1 MAVQLLQKQSIEQS
15 ERIDDDVYYP
25 SADGEP
31 MGETGIHVRAIAY
44 LYYALRILFGA
55 REDVY
60 VAADM
65 FLYYQRG
72 NPRAVKAPDVMLV
85 KGVQGNHERDS
96 FKVWVEGCV
105 PAVIFEITSPST
117 WSEDPGVKK
126 QVYER
131 LGVQE
136 YFIFDPLQELLTT
149 SLLGFRLM
157 NGQYTPIVANSDGSL
172 TVQEIGCRVWREG
185 SLLRMSDPLTGETI
199 LWEHEVIAKLQ
210 AAQERAEQEA
220 QRAEQEA
227 QRAEQEAQRAEQ
239 EAQRAEQEAQRATA
253 AEAENALLRTLLQQ
267 LQDRESDE
275 STG

>member
-1 MAVQLLQKQSIEQS
+1 MAVQLLQQRSIEPS
-15 ERIDDDVYYP
+15 EGIDDDVFYP
-25 SADGEP
+25 SSDGEP

-44 LYYALRILFGA
+44 LYYALRILFGT

-96 FKVWVEGCV
+96 FKIWVEGCV

-136 YFIFDPLQELLTT
+136 YFIFDPLQELSTL
-149 SLLGFRLM
+149 SFQGFRLV

-172 TVQEIGCRVWREG
+172 TSQEIECRIWREG
-185 SLLRMSDPLTGETI
+185 SLLRMSHPRTGEPI
-199 LWEHEVIAKLQ
+199 LWEHEIIAQLQ

-227 QRAEQEAQRAEQ
+227 QRAEQEAQRA
-239 EAQRAEQEAQRATA
+239 AT
-253 AEAENALLRTLLQQ
+253 AEAENARLRALLQQ
-267 LQDRESDE
+267 VQQRESGE
-275 STG
+275 SIG

>member
-1 MAVQLLQKQSIEQS
+1 MAVQLLQQQSVEPQ
-15 ERIDDDVYYP
+15 EHIDGDVYYP
-25 SADGEP
+25 SSDGEP
-31 MGETGIHVRAIAY
+31 MGETGIHVRVIAY
-44 LYYALRILFGA
+44 LYFALRILFGA

-117 WSEDPGVKK
+117 WSEDPGIKK

-136 YFIFDPLQELLTT
+136 YFIFDPLQELPTA
-149 SLLGFRLM
+149 SLQGFRLID
-157 NGQYTPIVANSDGSL
+157 GQYTPIVAESDGSL
-172 TVQEIGCRVWREG
+172 TIQEIGCRIWREG
-185 SLLRMSDPLTGETI
+185 SLLRMSDPLTGEPI
-199 LWEHEVIAKLQ
+199 LWEHDIIAKLQ

-220 QRAEQEA
+220 QRAERETQRAERET
-227 QRAEQEAQRAEQ
+227 QRAEQEAQRA
-239 EAQRAEQEAQRATA
+239 AA
-253 AEAENALLRTLLQQ
+253 AEAENARLRALLQQ
-267 LQDRESDE
+267 TQDRESGE
-275 STG
+275 SLG

>member
-1 MAVQLLQKQSIEQS
+1 
-15 ERIDDDVYYP
+15 
-25 SADGEP
+25 
-31 MGETGIHVRAIAY
+31 
-44 LYYALRILFGA
+44 
-55 REDVY
+55 
-60 VAADM
+60 
-65 FLYYQRG
+65 
-72 NPRAVKAPDVMLV
+72 
-85 KGVQGNHERDS
+85 
-96 FKVWVEGCV
+96 
-105 PAVIFEITSPST
+105 
-117 WSEDPGVKK
+117 
-126 QVYER
+126 
-131 LGVQE
+131 
-136 YFIFDPLQELLTT
+136 
-149 SLLGFRLM
+149 M

-239 EAQRAEQEAQRATA
+239 EAQRATA